1 MKTKTIQDDFNSGV
15 YQGEVSHRR
24 FTPKNHSFAYE
35 MALLAIDLD
44 EVTALN
50 KVSRFFGTA
59 KWSMLKFNPD
69 DYLTCL
75 AEQFSDARLTE
86 KDLNLMSVSVSDETS
101 PEQALKQRVLWTI
114 KQLGASQECQSV
126 IFAGQVRH
134 FGFYFSPVNFYF
146 CYQDDKPIYMLAEVS
161 NTPWDQRHCY
171 LVNLEQ
177 TQTTDKVFHVS
188 PFMNLDMHYQWQVVA
203 PSKRLNV
210 TIQNRDDA
218 NNKLFD
224 ASLQLKRR
232 QFNAN
237 NIRKMLVGF
246 PVMTLKIMWGI
257 YWQALKLFVKKIPF
271 IAHPQ
276 S

>member
-1 MKTKTIQDDFNSGV
+1 MSSSIAEDRFNSGV

-44 EVTALN
+44 EVDNLA
-50 KVSRFFGTA
+50 KVSRLFGTT
-59 KWSMLKFNPD
+59 KWSLLKFNPN
-69 DYLTCL
+69 DYLNSL
-75 AEQFSDARLTE
+75 ASQFSDTE
-86 KDLNLMSVSVSDETS
+86 IPDSVSLKQSSNTTPDK
-101 PEQALKQRVLWTI
+101 ALKQRVLWTI
-114 KQLGASQECQSV
+114 EQLGATKSCESV

-146 CYQDDKPIYMLAEVS
+146 CYQDKQPIYMLAEVS

-177 TQTTDKVFHVS
+177 TETTDKVFHVS
-188 PFMNLDMHYQWQVVA
+188 PFMDLDMHYQWQVVA

-224 ASLQLKRR
+224 ASLQLRR
-232 QFNAN
+232 KSFNAS
-237 NIRKMLVGF
+237 NIRNMLIGF

-257 YWQALKLFVKKIPF
+257 YWQAMKLFVKRIPF
-271 IAHPQ
+271 IAHPHTD
-276 S
+276 